1 MRGGT
6 FWNISE
12 EGLPLARGRWLTTW
26 GRGAFL
32 RMHTNTTLRVHSRG
46 GEIPSLLAVCLP
58 VASLTRFRT
67 FCPQDAAGVCESS

>member
-6 FWNISE
+6 FRNVSE

-32 RMHTNTTLRVHSRG
+32 RMHANTTPGVHSRG
-46 GEIPSLLAVCLP
+46 GESPSLLGQLRLP
-58 VASLTRFRT
+58 PCGLSNAL
-67 FCPQDAAGVCESS
+67 